1 MKRMR
6 FFLLGAAL
14 TLPFAGGVFG
24 APYNAGPNWTLP
36 NGEPGTVLPNAST
49 IFYEAGGPDG
59 VDCRES
65 SDCWTHPTRSGA
77 ANIDPMD
84 VTIGFV
90 SWSSGSVDIP
100 ISLDQRGRVWVIIYE
115 ANAPAGIGGLNGAI
129 DRRQAGPKHVA
140 TTAMEILEAGSSTIT
155 WDGNR
160 ADGTAA
166 PAGNYIYDVMA
177 FNDLDDHVVVGP
189 GQSWAWGANSID
201 HRLGEVWSPFKETPP
216 DQVYWGDMR
225 NDFVENP
232 TAFETYQITSF
243 GPDEPRNY
251 SGNQIDDENSDIHWT
266 SRRDDNEELGT
277 VAGILKLNRNRA
289 NLSLDWDTGYA
300 DAGVAPGVQG
310 GIWAIAPVGGRIYAA
325 DNAGEANRTH
335 VNVYSKTTGDLV
347 AEYDMFELM
356 HYITLDDD
364 GNEQIA
370 YAGPT
375 HLDAGPGGIL
385 ISVWRNP
392 NFVHLDLNGN
402 VKWVN
407 GIGDGYIEH
416 LTLEHAETLGI
427 TGFGAGTRSV
437 TVGIFMHPAGKAFG
451 YVDQHNGTGYN
462 FGLLG
467 RDGTGLMHHQFSP
480 QLGPWFL
487 SSSNKHGEIIDGG
500 SPWDGLYVAS
510 GANLVT
516 GLDEGETAGP
526 GSMMYF
532 PFRIAT
538 SSIGSSATAVA
549 EISDVTPDAY
559 ALGDAYPNPFNP
571 TSTIEFKVPEDTH
584 VMLNVYNMAGQLVT
598 SLVNEELTAGTYK
611 TEWDARDLAGAEVS
625 SGSYI
630 YRIEAGNFVE
640 SGKLTFLK

>member
-24 APYNAGPNWTLP
+24 VPFNAGPNWTLP
-36 NGEPGTVLPNAST
+36 NGEPGTTPPNAST
-49 IFYEAGGPDG
+49 AFYEAGGPDG
-59 VDCRES
+59 KDCRES
-65 SDCWTHPTRSGA
+65 SDCWTLPTRSGA

-90 SWSSGSVDIP
+90 SWSGGSVDIP
-100 ISLDQRGRVWVIIYE
+100 IELDQRGRVWVMIYE
-115 ANAPAGIGGLNGAI
+115 PNAPPGIGGLNGAI
-129 DRRQAGPKHVA
+129 NRRQAGPKHVA

-155 WDGNR
+155 WDGNK

-177 FNDLDDHVVVGP
+177 FNDLDDHVLVGP
-189 GQSWAWGANSID
+189 ANASAWGANSID
-201 HRLGEVWSPFKETPP
+201 HRLGEVWAPNQETPS
-216 DQVYWGDMR
+216 DVCLWGDMR
-225 NDFVENP
+225 NDYVAEPLAFEQYHI
-232 TAFETYQITSF
+232 TAFT
-243 GPDEPRNY
+243 PDEPRNR
-251 SGNQIDDENSDIHWT
+251 SGNQLDDENSDIHWT
-266 SRRDDNEELGT
+266 TRHSDNEELGT
-277 VAGILKLNRNRA
+277 VGGIMKLNINRA
-289 NLSLDWDTGYA
+289 NLSLDWDENFG
-300 DAGVAPGVQG
+300 DAGVAPGQDG
-310 GIWAIAPVGGRIYAA
+310 GMWAIAPVGGRVYVG
-325 DNAGEANRTH
+325 DVGGEANRTH
-335 VNVYSKTTGDLV
+335 INVHSKTTGDLV

-356 HYITLDDD
+356 HYIELDDD

-375 HLDAGPGGIL
+375 HVDANQSGIL
-385 ISVWRNP
+385 MSVWRNP
-392 NFVHLDLNGN
+392 NFVLTDLNGN

-416 LTLEHAETLGI
+416 LTLEHAETLGV

-480 QLGPWFL
+480 TLGPWYL
-487 SSSNKHGEIIDGG
+487 SSSNKHAEIIDAG
-500 SPWDGLYVAS
+500 SPWDGMYVGS
-510 GANLVT
+510 GADIET
-516 GLDEGETAGP
+516 GKQESGP
-526 GSMMYF
+526 ARGMMMYF

-538 SSIGSSATAVA
+538 SSLGSSATAVA

-584 VMLNVYNMAGQLVT
+584 VTLNVYNMAGQLVT
-598 SLVNEELTAGTYK
+598 SLVNAELTAGTYK